1 MYNEGVGGVTA
12 GGTISAGSLAVTGV
26 SVMSLAIVAFALL
39 LMGVVLV
46 RLATIER
53 RRVVVGDDAVAV
65 DHFAV
70 LAAAVAATSD
80 QED

>member
-26 SVMSLAIVAFALL
+26 SVMSLAIVAFTLL

-46 RLATIER
+46 RLATVER
-53 RRVVVGDDAVAV
+53 RRQVVTDDAVAI
-65 DHFAV
+65 DPFDA
-70 LAAAVAATSD
+70 LAAAVAATSGR
-80 QED
+80 ED